1 MTRGSVPLQP
11 IAFAANRLQRNA
23 AGKIP
28 TDRACAAMTST
39 ADVRRCYTKP
49 MQDSV
54 REMLSRV
61 PEAAL
66 PVSTAIEQAIEHSVQ
81 YLASADAMVSIA
93 ADTYWPKW
101 HSPWWH
107 MVLLHEIG
115 EARRIP
121 ERIATAMVDGL
132 NALPIRI
139 FPIHPEDVPS
149 GTDPH
154 RDSACHCALGCIYQV
169 LSACGLD
176 VDAALPWIKPWFVR
190 YQMADGGLSCDAT
203 AYLQDECPSSMVS
216 TVAPFEAMLL
226 GGPATW
232 TSDQRVFL
240 ARAARFLVERRLVLG
255 SETRHNAEERHRQA
269 AWLLP
274 CRPRFYLY
282 DVVRGLGALVRW
294 AEASESAVPL
304 HAVSATVDHLVV
316 AFPDGIVRLGRRSFE
331 GVTTM
336 LRTED
341 GTWIRRQ
348 PASSFPLLEATST
361 IGAACPYAT
370 REWSASR
377 RGLLRLQGAGR
388 LAGDA

>member
-1 MTRGSVPLQP
+1 
-11 IAFAANRLQRNA
+11 
-23 AGKIP
+23 
-28 TDRACAAMTST
+28 
-39 ADVRRCYTKP
+39 

-61 PEAAL
+61 PE
-66 PVSTAIEQAIEHSVQ
+66 PVVRPSAAIEQAIEHSVR
-81 YLASADAMVSIA
+81 YLASADAMASIA

-115 EARRIP
+115 EAHRIP

-139 FPIHPEDVPS
+139 FPIYPEDVPS

-154 RDSACHCALGCIYQV
+154 RDSTCHCALGCIYQV

-176 VDAALPWIKPWFVR
+176 VDAVLPWIKPWFVR

-203 AYLQDECPSSMVS
+203 AYLQEDECPSSMVG

-226 GGPATW
+226 GNPAAW
-232 TSDQRVFL
+232 TSDQRTFL
-240 ARAARFLVERRLVLG
+240 ARAAQFLVARRLVRG
-255 SETRHNAEERHRQA
+255 SSTRHNAEERQRQA
-269 AWLLP
+269 TWLLP

-294 AEASESAVPL
+294 AEVTESALPL
-304 HAVSATVDHLVV
+304 HAVSAAVDHLV
-316 AFPDGIVRLGRRSFE
+316 ATFPDGIIRLGRHSFE
-331 GVTTM
+331 GVTTT
-336 LRTED
+336 LRTAG
-341 GTWIRRQ
+341 GTWTRRQ
-348 PASSFPLLEATST
+348 PASSFPLLEATSA

-370 REWSASR
+370 REWSAAR
-377 RGLLRLQGAGR
+377 QGLLRLLDAGR
-388 LAGDA
+388 LVGAT